1 MHPCHS
7 AKFISAAALRPL
19 AQAGGQAHIGPL
31 PMDAFLQS
39 LAEFI
44 ARHSA
49 WAGVVLGVVTL
60 LESLV
65 LIGAFIPATA
75 LMVMAGGLIAAGVL
89 DPVQVVLWCVAGA
102 IVGDAISFELGRRLG
117 PRTLRHS
124 AFRPHR
130 RKVARTRLFNRRYG
144 AASIFIGRFFG
155 PLRAFVP
162 LVAGLLQMRRRTF
175 QLANAVSAL
184 VWVLV
189 ILAPG
194 YFAARGL
201 AELETLGEAHLA
213 TIAVITVAGL
223 VISALVLREV
233 LRRRA
238 RAAAVALVVERR
250 A

>member
-1 MHPCHS
+1 ME
-7 AKFISAAALRPL
+7 AFI
-19 AQAGGQAHIGPL
+19 
-31 PMDAFLQS
+31 QS
-39 LAEFI
+39 LADFI
-44 ARHSA
+44 ARHAA
-49 WAGVVLGVVTL
+49 WAGLVLGLVTL
-60 LESLV
+60 LESLA

-89 DPVQVVLWCVAGA
+89 DPVQVVFWCVAGA
-102 IVGDAISFELGRRLG
+102 VVGDAVSFELGRRLG
-117 PRTLRHS
+117 PRALRHR

-175 QLANAVSAL
+175 QVANALSA
-184 VWVLV
+184 VIWVLA

-194 YFAARGL
+194 YFAAKGL
-201 AELETLGEAHLA
+201 AELEALGEAHLT
-213 TIAVITVAGL
+213 TIAAITLGGL
-223 VISALVLREV
+223 VIIGLVVREV

-238 RAAAVALVVERR
+238 AAGAPPVFAKPRA
-250 A
+250 